1 MKNYDKLVEINDNPK
16 WPYIPDHLYRILIIG
31 DSGSGK
37 INVLL
42 NLIKQQQD
50 IDRIYLYTKDPF
62 KSTYRLLINGR
73 KKVDSKEFKISKNI
87 YWLFTNSWKCLWEL
101 GKAII

>member
-1 MKNYDKLVEINDNPK
+1 MEINYNPK
-16 WPYIPDHLYRILIIG
+16 WPYIPDHPYRILIIG

-42 NLIKQQQD
+42 NLTKQQED
-50 IDRIYLYTKDPF
+50 IDRIYLYTKNPF
-62 KSTYRLLINGR
+62 KSTYWLLINGR
-73 KKVDSKEFKISKNI
+73 KKVNSKEFKKSKNI
-87 YWLFTNSWKCLWEL
+87 CWLFPNSWKCLWEL